1 MTETHLALL
10 VGGSLIYALTI
21 LLSVYILTDVPEEL
35 EHNPG
40 LINRK
45 WKRALWVMGCLV
57 FLPILIVASRGP
69 RSICRE
75 IKEFIIAANG
85 EKNDGEAEDKL

>member
-21 LLSVYILTDVPEEL
+21 LLNVHIITDVPEEL

-40 LINRK
+40 LIN
-45 WKRALWVMGCLV
+45 
-57 FLPILIVASRGP
+57 
-69 RSICRE
+69 
-75 IKEFIIAANG
+75 
-85 EKNDGEAEDKL
+85 